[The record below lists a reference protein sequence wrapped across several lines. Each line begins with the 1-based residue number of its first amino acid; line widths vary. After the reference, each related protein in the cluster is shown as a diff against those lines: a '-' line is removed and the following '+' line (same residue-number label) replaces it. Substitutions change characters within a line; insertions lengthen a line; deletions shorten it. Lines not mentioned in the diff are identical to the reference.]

1 MRSLML
7 CLLLFIHLFAYA
19 QEDFKLTFILK
30 SAAIEKFTSVEINI
44 LNLEKLPVENKNGT
58 IRFNNIPKG
67 IYKANV
73 SAEGFSTKLI
83 SFTVDNNTEVNV
95 EMTPDYKNIGDV
107 VVNANKKDLNI
118 FSVPSSITSYNSK
131 QIRDMRL
138 WDMNDL
144 SGIAPNLYLS
154 NSGDNRNVTSI
165 RGITTTSYEQAVVTY
180 VDGVAQFN
188 LDTYI
193 PQLQNVDRIEI
204 IRGAQG
210 TLYGR
215 NAMGGIINITTK
227 KPTNTTSGYA
237 DMQFGNFGQQRYS
250 GGFNMPI
257 VKNKIFL
264 GVSVLHDK
272 KDGYYTNTLFNK
284 NYDKQQQTMFD
295 VQLRYYLKNNW
306 SILANY
312 KQYLGKNNGAFPLV
326 TDLTALFDKPYTLE
340 QNQLAE
346 MRDNTSN
353 SSLTI
358 KHKGKSFDFT
368 LQSSYQRNYRYYD
381 KTLDADFSPADI
393 VGIFN
398 NYGNQFNTVGIFSNE
413 LRLHSNS
420 SNENSKIEW
429 TAGLFHFTQNNPG
442 KQATV
447 FGNDAGLFG
456 VPDINFSIISINKS
470 RNNGIAGYANLGY
483 KISNKVTLT
492 GGLRLDNENRSMT
505 VSSEYEKQ
513 PNNAIVTLDPQSA
526 KTNYTAFSPKF
537 GFQFQPKENQLV
549 YLTYARGFRSGGLSS
564 IGSDPSQ
571 LPLKAFL
578 PEFSNMFELGTKG
591 GNKKQTIRYSFS
603 AFYNLVNNI
612 QTPLLILPDAVT
624 VIQNAGKLRS
634 FGIEFE
640 MMAQIIKGLSIQYN
654 SGITDAKYRKL
665 DGISNGEQIDLS
677 GKRQVFTPSFNQF
690 IALQYE
696 IKISN
701 NTWSIRSEYQRNGK
715 QYFDLANTIVQNEY
729 GLLNLRISFRTR
741 QFDFSV
747 WARNLTGTKYI
758 DYAYD
763 FGAAHLGRPRTLGVG
778 IGYRFN

>member
-1 MRSLML
+1 MRSLIL
-7 CLLLFIHLFAYA
+7 CFIFCLQGFVYA
-19 QEDFKLTFILK
+19 QNSYQLTFKIK
-30 SAAIEKFTSVEINI
+30 SNKNEPLNSVEVNI
-44 LNLEKLPVENKNGT
+44 LNFEKLPIENKNGT
-58 IRFNNIPKG
+58 VVFNDVPKG
-67 IYKANV
+67 IYKANLR
-73 SAEGFSTKLI
+73 AEGYASKLI
-83 SFTVDNNTEVNV
+83 SFTVENNTEVNV
-95 EMTPDYKNIGDV
+95 ELSPTYKNIGDI
-107 VVNANKKDLNI
+107 VVNANKKDINI
-118 FSVPSSITSYNSK
+118 FSVPSAITSYNSK

-193 PQLQNVDRIEI
+193 PQLQNVDHIEI

-227 KPTNTTSGYA
+227 KPTNTRSAYA
-237 DMQFGNFGQQRYS
+237 DIQLGNFGQQRYA
-250 GGFNMPI
+250 GGFNLPV
-257 VKNKIFL
+257 VKNKMFL

-272 KDGYYTNTLFNK
+272 KDGYYTNTLFNQK
-284 NYDKQQQTMFD
+284 YDNQQQTMFD

-306 SILANY
+306 SILANH
-312 KQYLGKNNGAFPLV
+312 KQYFGKNNGAFPLV
-326 TDLTALFDKPYTLE
+326 TDLSALFEKPYTLA

-346 MRDNTSN
+346 MSDNTSN
-353 SSLTI
+353 SSISI
-358 KHKGKSFDFT
+358 KHKGNLFDLT
-368 LQSSYQRNYRYYD
+368 LQSSYQKNYRYYD

-393 VGIFN
+393 VGVFN
-398 NYGNQFNTVGIFSNE
+398 NYGNKYNTVGILSNE
-413 LRLHSNS
+413 LRLQSNS
-420 SNENSKIEW
+420 SNDKSPLEW
-429 TAGLFHFTQNNPG
+429 TVGLFQFIQNNPG

-447 FGNDAGLFG
+447 FGNDAGLYG
-456 VPDINFSIISINKS
+456 VPDVNFSLISINKS
-470 RNNGIAGYANLGY
+470 KNNGIAGYANLGY
-483 KISNKVTLT
+483 KISKKITLT
-492 GGLRLDNENRSMT
+492 GGVRIDNENRSMT

-513 PNNAIVTLDPQSA
+513 PMNAIVVLQPISA
-526 KTNYTAFSPKF
+526 KTNYTAFSPKL
-537 GFQFQPKENQLV
+537 GFQFQALENQLV
-549 YLTYARGFRSGGLSS
+549 YLSYARGFRSGGLSS
-564 IGSDPSQ
+564 ISSDPTQ
-571 LPLKAFL
+571 LPLRAFL

-603 AFYNLVNNI
+603 AFYNLVTNI

-624 VIQNAGKLRS
+624 VTQNAGKLRS

-640 MMAQIIKGLSIQYN
+640 MLAQIAKGLTVQY
-654 SGITDAKYRKL
+654 SRGITDAKYRKL
-665 DGISNGEQIDLS
+665 DGVSNGEQIDLT

-696 IKISN
+696 IKISK
-701 NTWSIRSEYQRNGK
+701 NTLSFRSEYQRNGK

-729 GLLNLRISFRTR
+729 GLLNFRSSFRTR
-741 QFDFSV
+741 QFDFSI

-763 FGAAHLGRPRTLGVG
+763 FGAAHLGRPRTWGVG
-778 IGYRFN
+778 LGYRFN

>member
-1 MRSLML
+1 MRSLLL
-7 CLLLFIHLFAYA
+7 CLLLFIHLFVYA
-19 QEDFKLTFILK
+19 QEDFKVTFILK
-30 SAAIEKFTSVEINI
+30 STAIEKFTSVEINI

-83 SFTVDNNTEVNV
+83 SFTVDNNTEVNI

-118 FSVPSSITSYNSK
+118 FSVPSSITAYNSK
-131 QIRDMRL
+131 QIREMRL

-237 DMQFGNFGQQRYS
+237 DVQFGNFGQQRYS

-264 GVSVLHDK
+264 GVSFLHDK
-272 KDGYYTNTLFNK
+272 KDGFYTNTLFNE

-306 SILANY
+306 SILANH

-326 TDLTALFDKPYTLE
+326 TDLAALFDKPYTLE

-353 SSLTI
+353 SSLSI
-358 KHKGKSFDFT
+358 KHKGKAFDLT

-393 VGIFN
+393 VGIYN

-413 LRLHSNS
+413 LRLQSNS
-420 SNENSKIEW
+420 SNANSKIEW
-429 TAGLFHFTQNNPG
+429 TAGVFHFIQNNPG

-456 VPDINFSIISINKS
+456 VPDINFSIISNNTSK
-470 RNNGIAGYANLGY
+470 NNGIAGYANLGY
-483 KISNKVTLT
+483 KISEKITLT
-492 GGLRLDNENRSMT
+492 GGLRVDNENRSMT

-513 PNNAIVTLDPQSA
+513 PMDPIVTQQPQYA
-526 KTNYTAFSPKF
+526 KTNYTAFSPKL
-537 GFQFQPKENQLV
+537 GFQFQPLENQLV

-564 IGSDPSQ
+564 ISSDPSQ
-571 LPLKAFL
+571 LPLRAFL

-591 GNKKQTIRYSFS
+591 GNKKQTFRYSFS
-603 AFYNLVNNI
+603 AFYNLVTNI

-624 VIQNAGKLRS
+624 VTQNAGKLRS

-640 MMAQIIKGLSIQYN
+640 MIAQIIKGLTVQYN
-654 SGITDAKYRKL
+654 RGITDAKYRKL
-665 DGISNGEQIDLS
+665 DGVSNGEQIDLS

-696 IKISN
+696 IKISE
-701 NTWSIRSEYQRNGK
+701 NTWSIRTEYQRNGK

-729 GLLNLRISFRTR
+729 GLLNLRTSFRTR

-763 FGAAHLGRPRTLGVG
+763 FGAAHLGRPRTIGVG